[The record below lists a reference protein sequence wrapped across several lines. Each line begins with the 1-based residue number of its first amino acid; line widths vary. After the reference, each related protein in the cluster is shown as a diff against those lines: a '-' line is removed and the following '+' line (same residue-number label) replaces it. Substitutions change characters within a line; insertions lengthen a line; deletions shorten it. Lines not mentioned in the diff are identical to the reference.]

1 MIYITYSDKKQIE
14 KVRENNSLTFHFIDS
29 MTLKGKKEAWKLKS
43 HWAAKLDPFVL
54 ITDLED
60 KPIKVFYS
68 ESGDAIEELN
78 KYLEN
83 E

>member
-1 MIYITYSDKKQIE
+1 
-14 KVRENNSLTFHFIDS
+14 